1 MDNFEEVGPTGRTVD
16 IELGSGQ
23 EVITID
29 LEDLDPNPKDVLDLL
44 NEGHPGVWVWTKLA
58 AEYWRKGYLEAAEL
72 IATTAIQGVPFV
84 PRTRRELV
92 KFCVVVT
99 ADGFPATLAPI
110 YALLANIQVANART
124 APKIVLHNAGEC
136 VSCYRLPRSHGVAVR
151 TGYIGQCENEGRFSS

>member
-1 MDNFEEVGPTGRTVD
+1 MDNLEEAGPTGRTVD

-72 IATTAIQGVPFV
+72 IATTAIQGVP
-84 PRTRRELV
+84 LV
-92 KFCVVVT
+92 LRAKGNSLILCSR
-99 ADGFPATLAPI
+99 DGRWISRYPCAHICAACQHP
-110 YALLANIQVANART
+110 
-124 APKIVLHNAGEC
+124 G
-136 VSCYRLPRSHGVAVR
+136 G
-151 TGYIGQCENEGRFSS
+151 